1 MNNVVR
7 SLHARL
13 LIVIILPLLLIVAV
27 MTIARYYEAQETSQ
41 KIYDNALVSIAH
53 VVVRDV
59 VLSSGDLLAKRLLDT
74 LTNALEDR
82 IFYHVIGENSPTLLS
97 GYTPPP
103 HPPDDARQ
111 DLHTPTFFDAHFRS
125 EPVRVVMLR
134 EYMSISHYEGWV
146 TVTVWQN
153 TKQRQNLS
161 FSLAARA
168 LSMMALMIIA
178 TALCVWFGV
187 NHGLKPLFDLQQA
200 IEKRSPDDIS
210 PIKRAVPREIATLVV
225 AMNQLFWQLRESFAA
240 KDAFIAN
247 AAHQIR
253 NPIAGLLSQAE
264 AAERTDDPV
273 ELKSRVTD
281 VAEAARRTARLTQ
294 QLLAMERV
302 TQSAPEEQFEHFNIV
317 SVVRETL
324 AHTASRAFKQQVEIS
339 LTGTE
344 AALVISGN
352 PTLIGEVLDNLLD
365 NSLRYGCPD
374 GGNIEV
380 HIEQQNSKVLI
391 SLKDDG
397 AGIPD
402 NLLPHIFERF
412 TRGTED
418 GSSGCGLGLAIA
430 RSIAE
435 KHGGRLQFQPVE
447 QGTLALLTLPL
458 HSHA

>member
-1 MNNVVR
+1 MNKTVR

-13 LIVIILPLLLIVAV
+13 LIVIVVPLLLIVAV

-59 VLSSGDLLAKRLLDT
+59 VLSNGDLLAKRLLDT

-103 HPPDDARQ
+103 LPPDTTHQ
-111 DLHTPTFFDAHFRS
+111 DLRTPIFFDGHFRD
-125 EPVRVVMLR
+125 EAVRVVMFR
-134 EYMSISHYEGWV
+134 EYLSVSNYEGWV

-153 TKQRQNLS
+153 TNQRRNLS

-168 LSMMALMIIA
+168 LSMMALMIVV

-225 AMNQLFWQLRESFAA
+225 AMNQLFRQLRESFAA

-264 AAERTDDPV
+264 AAEHTNDPV
-273 ELKSRVTD
+273 KLKSRVAD

-294 QLLAMERV
+294 QLLSMERV
-302 TQSAPEEQFEHFNIV
+302 TQGAPEEHFEPFNIV
-317 SVVRETL
+317 SVVRDTL
-324 AHTASRAFKQQVEIS
+324 AQTASRAFKQQVDIA

-344 AALVISGN
+344 EALMVS
-352 PTLIGEVLDNLLD
+352 
-365 NSLRYGCPD
+365 R
-374 GGNIEV
+374 
-380 HIEQQNSKVLI
+380 
-391 SLKDDG
+391 
-397 AGIPD
+397 
-402 NLLPHIFERF
+402 
-412 TRGTED
+412 
-418 GSSGCGLGLAIA
+418 
-430 RSIAE
+430 
-435 KHGGRLQFQPVE
+435 
-447 QGTLALLTLPL
+447 
-458 HSHA
+458 